1 MYDEFDD
8 YAYEDDSLMEEIDD
22 ILYDEEYE
30 RTLYEVN
37 VCEINDY
44 WDRENEYI
52 RSSGIYS
59 DEEVEQILENHNRIR
74 NEKIA
79 EATEDYER
87 ELEWIREQKEWAAQ
101 DSGNGKTANMKD
113 SWHWKRPRK
122 QEWILIPTTSE
133 AGTILLNR
141 ASPAVC

>member
-44 WDRENEYI
+44 WQPFADGCCHL
-52 RSSGIYS
+52 SF
-59 DEEVEQILENHNRIR
+59 
-74 NEKIA
+74 
-79 EATEDYER
+79 
-87 ELEWIREQKEWAAQ
+87 
-101 DSGNGKTANMKD
+101 
-113 SWHWKRPRK
+113 P
-122 QEWILIPTTSE
+122 
-133 AGTILLNR
+133 
-141 ASPAVC
+141 